1 MQHNLPNNKDLF
13 ELWVDTSDGVNLDY
27 AARIGVN
34 QANYMI

>member
-1 MQHNLPNNKDLF
+1 LFQADLGRGF
-13 ELWVDTSDGVNLDY
+13 IAVALNDPFVVILDY